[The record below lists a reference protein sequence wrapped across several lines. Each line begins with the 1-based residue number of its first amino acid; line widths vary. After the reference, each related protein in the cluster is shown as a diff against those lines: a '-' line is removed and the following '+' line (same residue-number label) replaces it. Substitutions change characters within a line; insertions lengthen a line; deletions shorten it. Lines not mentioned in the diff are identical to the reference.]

1 MIYREFDKVV
11 EQYLTED
18 DIGAPGGAPPSPPAP
33 GGGMG
38 GDMGGDMGGMGGA
51 PGGGAPAEP
60 KPTGEICDLKYT
72 FYVSILVEIYNL
84 KLGGDKFRRKVLT
97 MEKYIGGLDD
107 IDTIQKAND
116 MISLIKHYFISSL
129 KWKNIKEEVKKMKP
143 EFKIKLAESKKNKA
157 ISVVQ
162 PDDQFK
168 IDLARL
174 LYAII
179 GFNSKSKQVTLPGKN
194 EINYG
199 VSQGMRVT
207 FDNAKTVFDDIK
219 EKIDAK
225 EVETGDVSEGER

>member
-18 DIGAPGGAPPSPPAP
+18 DMGAPGGVPPPSPGGGDM

-38 GDMGGDMGGMGGA
+38 GLGGA

-72 FYVSILVEIYNL
+72 FYVSILVEVYNL
-84 KLGGDKFRRKVLT
+84 KMGGEKFRRKVLT
-97 MEKYIGGLDD
+97 MEKYIGGLND

-116 MISLIKHYFISSL
+116 MISLIKRYFISSL

-143 EFKIKLAESKKNKA
+143 EFKTKVAEAKKNKA

-162 PDDQFK
+162 PDDEFK

-174 LYAII
+174 FYAII
-179 GFNSKSKQVTLPGKN
+179 GFNSKAKQVTLPGKN

-225 EVETGDVSEGER
+225 EVETGDVSDGER

>member
-1 MIYREFDKVV
+1 MIYREFNKVV

-18 DIGAPGGAPPSPPAP
+18 DIGAPGGAP
-33 GGGMG
+33 
-38 GDMGGDMGGMGGA
+38 GGA
-51 PGGGAPAEP
+51 PPPALGGGDGAMTGGGATSSP
-60 KPTGEICDLKYT
+60 KPTYEICDLKYT

-84 KLGGDKFRRKVLT
+84 KMTGDKFRRKVLT
-97 MEKYIGGLDD
+97 MEKYIGGLND

-116 MISLIKHYFISSL
+116 IIALIKSHFISSL
-129 KWKNIKEEVKKMKP
+129 KWKTIKDDIKKMKP
-143 EFKIKLAESKKNKA
+143 EFRVKLNELRKNKA
-157 ISVVQ
+157 ISLIR

-174 LYAII
+174 FYAII
-179 GFNSKSKQVTLPGKN
+179 GFNSKAKQVTLPGKN

-199 VSQGMRVT
+199 VSEGMRVT